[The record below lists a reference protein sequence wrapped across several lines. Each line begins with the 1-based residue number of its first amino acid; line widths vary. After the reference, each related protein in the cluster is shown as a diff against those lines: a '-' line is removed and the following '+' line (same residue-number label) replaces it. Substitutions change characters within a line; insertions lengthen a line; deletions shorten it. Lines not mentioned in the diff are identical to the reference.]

1 MHEKEDTKG
10 DEEWVGGARGASE
23 MDGKDDKCGEWK
35 GEGVGKKTRQ
45 SSEQAWR
52 RSPGKHG
59 RLADRVTS
67 PRGSHS
73 QHMLPY

>member
-1 MHEKEDTKG
+1 MSRRDQRSETRWMARMTNLRGENEKEW
-10 DEEWVGGARGASE
+10 EN
-23 MDGKDDKCGEWK
+23 
-35 GEGVGKKTRQ
+35 KTRQ
-45 SSEQAWR
+45 RREQAWR

-59 RLADRVTS
+59 RLAYRVTS